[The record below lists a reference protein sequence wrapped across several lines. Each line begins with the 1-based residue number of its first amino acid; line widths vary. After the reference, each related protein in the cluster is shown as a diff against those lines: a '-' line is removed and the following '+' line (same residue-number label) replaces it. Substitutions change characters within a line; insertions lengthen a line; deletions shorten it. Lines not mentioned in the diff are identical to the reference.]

1 MCIASYKANMC
12 REYGGND
19 DGLCAE
25 HTFGESVVEMLL
37 ILCALHTFYG
47 WVLSTLYGNSV
58 LNILG
63 IFWVCSI
70 APFAGGGVLGTLAL
84 RVQRTLNLLL
94 DCLIGLADTHD

>member
-1 MCIASYKANMC
+1 MCIASYEANIY

-47 WVLSTLYGNSV
+47 
-58 LNILG
+58 
-63 IFWVCSI
+63 
-70 APFAGGGVLGTLAL
+70 
-84 RVQRTLNLLL
+84 
-94 DCLIGLADTHD
+94 